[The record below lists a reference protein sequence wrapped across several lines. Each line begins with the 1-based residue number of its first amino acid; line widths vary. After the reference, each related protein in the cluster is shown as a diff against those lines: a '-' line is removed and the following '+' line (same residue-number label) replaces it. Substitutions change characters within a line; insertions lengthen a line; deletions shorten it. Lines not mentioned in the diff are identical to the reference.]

1 MPPIRA
7 DLSKNDGFEL
17 VPAGTYPA
25 VIHTITP
32 GVSTGPK
39 TNGATMLNVRYRLHD
54 GGSVFD
60 RLIIHPS
67 TLWRFKQVA
76 TSAGVDPSVFTI
88 ENAVIGWAHEEDET
102 ELAPNETWV
111 SLDDILEQMMQRE
124 VAVVVDVS
132 PASTGRNGE
141 QYAPRNEVKTVKPL
155 NAEDD
160 ASSGW

>member
-7 DLSKNDGFEL
+7 DLSKNDGFEII
-17 VPAGTYPA
+17 PAGTYPA

-76 TSAGVDPSVFTI
+76 TSAGVDPSFFTV
-88 ENAVIGWAHEEDET
+88 ENAVIGWSHEEEET
-102 ELAPNETWV
+102 DLSPNETWV
-111 SLDDILEQMMQRE
+111 SLDSIIEQMMQQE
-124 VAVVVDVS
+124 VAVEVTVS
-132 PASTGRNGE
+132 PARTGPNGE
-141 QYAPRNEVKTVKPL
+141 QYGERNEVKNVKPL
-155 NAEDD
+155 TDNAD